1 EVQKG
6 HLPLIISVPHG
17 GHLFPSS
24 IPDRKK
30 MFPGVVKSN
39 DINTQEIG
47 RALSDLISKRFKGL
61 KPYLLVNHL
70 GRSKIDVNRPM
81 NEGTEVVKGV
91 KNQDFIDYT
100 KKNINAGVDVNYT
113 NGINEGFNQTFE
125 SETQIV
131 WNDYHTFMKSA
142 VEEIEERFNYG
153 IVIDLHGHGHPE
165 NYIELGY
172 VLSSEILS
180 LPRLKN
186 QELEKV
192 ALEHTL
198 TNETKIQW
206 KRFAFLGDRII
217 NYKVSK
223 ILILKQTLDFKRIA
237 SAYPDLISRRYL
249 ASIALKSNLVEM
261 VNEKKKKI
269 VKAGKKTVL
278 DKSGVNFWA
287 ELVEVYM
294 CCLYTEGNNEAID
307 DFANQI
313 IDDYF
318 RKIKEM
324 KEKQQKAAALVDEYY
339 NHDYSKIFKSKQ
351 LDKAEQTSKE
361 VRKIIEKLWYLI
373 NITINVSKY
382 FTTDPTPFVST

>member
-1 EVQKG
+1 
-6 HLPLIISVPHG
+6 
-17 GHLFPSS
+17 
-24 IPDRKK
+24 

-382 FTTDPTPFVST
+382 FTTDPTPF

>member
-1 EVQKG
+1 
-6 HLPLIISVPHG
+6 
-17 GHLFPSS
+17 
-24 IPDRKK
+24 

-180 LPRLKN
+180 LP
-186 QELEKV
+186 
-192 ALEHTL
+192 
-198 TNETKIQW
+198 TNELNSDQSI
-206 KRFAFLGDRII
+206 
-217 NYKVSK
+217 
-223 ILILKQTLDFKRIA
+223 
-237 SAYPDLISRRYL
+237 PSRS
-249 ASIALKSNLVEM
+249 SIRA
-261 VNEKKKKI
+261 
-269 VKAGKKTVL
+269 
-278 DKSGVNFWA
+278 
-287 ELVEVYM
+287 
-294 CCLYTEGNNEAID
+294 LYTRMQSALNFVDLLLGETTSFGGILQSYGYGTIPSYAHPYPKQNER
-307 DFANQI
+307 
-313 IDDYF
+313 YF
-318 RKIKEM
+318 HGGYIV
-324 KEKQQKAAALVDEYY
+324 QKYGSRHGEQVETRETFTKTLSNTVSWLLKEYY
-339 NHDYSKIFKSKQ
+339 
-351 LDKAEQTSKE
+351 L
-361 VRKIIEKLWYLI
+361 RKPGNL
-373 NITINVSKY
+373 NQAS
-382 FTTDPTPFVST
+382 

>member
-1 EVQKG
+1 MIKFIFNNNNKKY
-6 HLPLIISVPHG
+6 LA
-17 GHLFPSS
+17 LFTRTTTTKTKTNNTSS
-24 IPDRKK
+24 TI
-30 MFPGVVKSN
+30 
-39 DINTQEIG
+39 
-47 RALSDLISKRFKGL
+47 
-61 KPYLLVNHL
+61 
-70 GRSKIDVNRPM
+70 
-81 NEGTEVVKGV
+81 
-91 KNQDFIDYT
+91 
-100 KKNINAGVDVNYT
+100 
-113 NGINEGFNQTFE
+113 
-125 SETQIV
+125 
-131 WNDYHTFMKSA
+131 
-142 VEEIEERFNYG
+142 
-153 IVIDLHGHGHPE
+153 
-165 NYIELGY
+165 
-172 VLSSEILS
+172 S

-382 FTTDPTPFVST
+382 FTTDPTPF